1 MRTVD
6 EIKLRVRGARHDY
19 RVAKRGLSRSRRL
32 NDREEQYHYWKM
44 KRSTQIKLS
53 NALDALNRKRK
64 RHV

>member
-1 MRTVD
+1 MGTVD
-6 EIKLRVRGARHDY
+6 EIKRRVREARHAY
-19 RVAKRGLSRSRRL
+19 RIAKRGLSRARQFG
-32 NDREEQYHYWKM
+32 DREEQYHYWKM

>member
-6 EIKLRVRGARHDY
+6 EIKRRVREARHAY
-19 RVAKRGLSRSRRL
+19 RIAKRGLPRARRL
-32 NDREEQYHYWKM
+32 GDRGEQYHYWKM